1 MNRPAPD
8 LPLSDA
14 EIEQLDEFL
23 LYAGIEDSMT
33 LDMLDGYLHALAV
46 GPSQPAPRHW
56 MPRVWGEDC
65 TDMQPPIAD
74 AAQARR
80 MVGLITR
87 LYNTI
92 VAGLEQP
99 DGAVIA
105 PLWSSFEDEGVE
117 RDDAQ
122 IWACGFLTGVD
133 LCFEEWQPLLDTAEG
148 QAWMRPLRLL
158 GEENLEPREQALSA
172 TAAARE
178 QLTLEIPDAVLSMH
192 AYWRA
197 SRGDAPE
204 GSDEA
209 GDDPANAPGK
219 APGKASAGRPAR
231 GPGRARPAPRR
242 H

>member
-1 MNRPAPD
+1 MKRPASD

-14 EIEQLDEFL
+14 EIEQLDQFL

-133 LCFEEWQPLLDTAEG
+133 LCFENWQPLLDTAEG

-158 GEENLEPREQALSA
+158 GEEELEPREQALRA

-178 QLTLEIPDAVLSMH
+178 KLTLEIPEAVLSMH
-192 AYWRA
+192 AYWDA
-197 SRGDAPE
+197 SRRAALEGVDETGDEVGKPPAEPGTR
-204 GSDEA
+204 GST
-209 GDDPANAPGK
+209 
-219 APGKASAGRPAR
+219 RP
-231 GPGRARPAPRR
+231 RPAPRR